1 MATKT
6 NLITAINTQ
15 ITAIITQAKHRLSML
30 ELVNEIYP
38 TAVRET
44 QSTTN
49 TITTKNTTPALA
61 YDINIAKT
69 GRKVTINGSIT
80 NTTDAIIASVAP
92 DANYFFEI
100 TNSEFYPNSLE
111 TQPFFT
117 FGTGFTSY
125 VYFDSNKIYC
135 REIPANEVS
144 YFSIT
149 YFTQN

>member
-1 MATKT
+1 MATKS
-6 NLITAINTQ
+6 NLITDINTQ
-15 ITAIITQAKHRLSML
+15 LTAIITQAKHRLSML
-30 ELVNEIYP
+30 SIINEIYP
-38 TAVRET
+38 TIVRET

-49 TITTKNTTPALA
+49 TITTKNTTPTLA

-80 NTTDAIIASVAP
+80 NTTDSIIASVSA
-92 DANYFFEI
+92 DGNYFFEI
-100 TNSEFYPNSLE
+100 TNSEYYPSTLE
-111 TQPFFT
+111 IQPFFT
-117 FGTGFTSY
+117 FGTGFSSY
-125 VYFDSNKIYC
+125 LFFDSNKIYC